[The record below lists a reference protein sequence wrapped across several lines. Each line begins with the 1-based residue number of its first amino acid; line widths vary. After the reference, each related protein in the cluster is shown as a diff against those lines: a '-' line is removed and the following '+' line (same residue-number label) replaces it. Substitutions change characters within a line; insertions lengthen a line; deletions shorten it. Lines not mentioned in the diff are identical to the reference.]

1 MFVHHVFFWLRE
13 PDNRAD
19 LDRLVEGLNALSKV
33 PMIRMH
39 HIGVPAETRR
49 DVIDSGY
56 SVSWLTL
63 FDDAEGQDTY
73 QTHPIHL
80 EFVETCSSLW
90 SKVVVYDS
98 TDRG

>member
-1 MFVHHVFFWLRE
+1 
-13 PDNRAD
+13 
-19 LDRLVEGLNALSKV
+19 
-33 PMIRMH
+33 MH
-39 HIGVPAETRR
+39 HIGVPASTRR

-90 SKVVVYDS
+90 EKVVVYDS
-98 TDRG
+98 KDRD